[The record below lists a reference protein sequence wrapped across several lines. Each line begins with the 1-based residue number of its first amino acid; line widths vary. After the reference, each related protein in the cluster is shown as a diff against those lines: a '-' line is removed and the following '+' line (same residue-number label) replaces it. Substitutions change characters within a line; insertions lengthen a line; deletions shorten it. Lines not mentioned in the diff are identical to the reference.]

1 MHITGSSRHSPPTGA
16 VMGLGWGKE
25 GRRRDPAGRVGKLGT
40 SLWSNLYAQWE
51 KSGLKHTPQ
60 RDAFLSFPAPA

>member
-16 VMGLGWGKE
+16 VMGLEWGKE

-51 KSGLKHTPQ
+51 KSRLKHMPQ